1 MNCMHWQNPE
11 KQEYGYYNIN
21 LLGTCLTAILPI
33 RGKQRAQVGQAACPS
48 GASTLPMLGKH
59 VAPSG
64 HKYCPECAQN
74 IHVMKPLERN
84 AMTTWYDDTSVILLC
99 KDNRKVSFTQ
109 AALFQI
115 HKLESMAEN
124 DTLTLCAGKTIPCK
138 QSTNSSKEK
147 NTANVFKKNIT
158 YKIGFN

>member
-1 MNCMHWQNPE
+1 
-11 KQEYGYYNIN
+11 
-21 LLGTCLTAILPI
+21 
-33 RGKQRAQVGQAACPS
+33 
-48 GASTLPMLGKH
+48 
-59 VAPSG
+59 
-64 HKYCPECAQN
+64 
-74 IHVMKPLERN
+74 MKPLERN

-138 QSTNSSKEK
+138 
-147 NTANVFKKNIT
+147 
-158 YKIGFN
+158 